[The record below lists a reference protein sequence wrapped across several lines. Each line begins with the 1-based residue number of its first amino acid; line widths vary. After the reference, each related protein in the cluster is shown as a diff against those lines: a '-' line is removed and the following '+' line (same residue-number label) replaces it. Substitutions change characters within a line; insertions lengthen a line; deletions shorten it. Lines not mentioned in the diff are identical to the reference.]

1 MSAETLLPLI
11 GTVITGLVT
20 LTGVIITNKTSGD
33 KIQADMKVHQAVIEN
48 ELKNIEKRL
57 DENEDIVNQVPRLDE
72 RVRNLEKRL
81 SFKT

>member
-11 GTVITGLVT
+11 GTAITGLVT

-33 KIQADMKVHQAVIEN
+33 KIQADMKIHQAVIEN
-48 ELKNIEKRL
+48 ELKNIERRL

-81 SFKT
+81 SVKT

>member
-33 KIQADMKVHQAVIEN
+33 KIQADMKVHQAVI
-48 ELKNIEKRL
+48 
-57 DENEDIVNQVPRLDE
+57 
-72 RVRNLEKRL
+72 
-81 SFKT
+81 

>member
-1 MSAETLLPLI
+1 MSTETLLPLI

-33 KIQADMKVHQAVIEN
+33 KIQADMKIHQAVIEN

-72 RVRNLEKRL
+72 RVRNLEKRF
-81 SFKT
+81 SVKT

>member
-57 DENEDIVNQVPRLDE
+57 DENEGIVNQVPRLDE
-72 RVRNLEKRL
+72 RVKNLEKRL
-81 SFKT
+81 SVKT

>member
-1 MSAETLLPLI
+1 MSTETLLPLI

-81 SFKT
+81 SIKT

>member
-57 DENEDIVNQVPRLDE
+57 DENENIVNQVPRLDE

-81 SFKT
+81 SVKT

>member
-1 MSAETLLPLI
+1 MSAEILLPLI
-11 GTVITGLVT
+11 GTVITGLLT

-57 DENEDIVNQVPRLDE
+57 DENENIVNQVPRLDE

-81 SFKT
+81 SIKT

>member
-57 DENEDIVNQVPRLDE
+57 DGNEDIVNQVPRLDE

-81 SFKT
+81 SVKT

>member
-1 MSAETLLPLI
+1 MSAETLLPLV

-33 KIQADMKVHQAVIEN
+33 KIQADMKIHQAVIEN
-48 ELKNIEKRL
+48 ELKNIEKRI
-57 DENEDIVNQVPRLDE
+57 DENENIVNQVPRLDE

-81 SFKT
+81 SVKT

>member
-48 ELKNIEKRL
+48 ELKNIEKRI

-81 SFKT
+81 SVKT

>member
-33 KIQADMKVHQAVIEN
+33 KIQADMKIHQAVIEN
-48 ELKNIEKRL
+48 ELKNIERRI

-81 SFKT
+81 SVKT

>member
-1 MSAETLLPLI
+1 MSAETLLPLV

-33 KIQADMKVHQAVIEN
+33 KIQADMKIHQAVIEN

-57 DENEDIVNQVPRLDE
+57 DGNENIVNQVPRLDE

-81 SFKT
+81 SVKT

>member
-1 MSAETLLPLI
+1 MNAETLLPLL

-33 KIQADMKVHQAVIEN
+33 KIQADMKIHQAVIEN

-81 SFKT
+81 SVKT

>member
-81 SFKT
+81 SIKT

>member
-57 DENEDIVNQVPRLDE
+57 DENENIVNQVPRLDE

-81 SFKT
+81 SIKT

>member
-1 MSAETLLPLI
+1 MNVETLLPLV

-33 KIQADMKVHQAVIEN
+33 KIQADMKIHQAVIEN

-81 SFKT
+81 SVKT

>member
-57 DENEDIVNQVPRLDE
+57 DENEVIVNQVPRLDE

-81 SFKT
+81 SVKT

>member
-1 MSAETLLPLI
+1 MRVETLLPLI

-33 KIQADMKVHQAVIEN
+33 KIQADMKIHQAVIEN
-48 ELKNIEKRL
+48 ELKNIERRL

-81 SFKT
+81 SVKT

>member
-1 MSAETLLPLI
+1 MSVETLLPLI
-11 GTVITGLVT
+11 GTVITGFVT

-33 KIQADMKVHQAVIEN
+33 KIQADMKIHQAVIEN

-81 SFKT
+81 SVKT

>member
-81 SFKT
+81 SDKT

>member
-1 MSAETLLPLI
+1 MSAEILLPLI

-81 SFKT
+81 SVKT

>member
-33 KIQADMKVHQAVIEN
+33 KIQADMKVHQEVIEN

-72 RVRNLEKRL
+72 RVRNLEKRI
-81 SFKT
+81 SIKT

>member
-33 KIQADMKVHQAVIEN
+33 KIQADMKIHQAVIEN

-72 RVRNLEKRL
+72 RVRNLEKRF
-81 SFKT
+81 SVKT

>member
-1 MSAETLLPLI
+1 MSAETLLPLV

-20 LTGVIITNKTSGD
+20 LTGVIITNKTSGE
-33 KIQADMKVHQAVIEN
+33 KIQADMKIHQAVIEN

-81 SFKT
+81 SVKT

>member
-1 MSAETLLPLI
+1 MSAETLLPFV

-33 KIQADMKVHQAVIEN
+33 KIQADMKIHQAVIEN

-57 DENEDIVNQVPRLDE
+57 DENENIVNQVPRLDE
-72 RVRNLEKRL
+72 RVRNLEKRF
-81 SFKT
+81 SVKT

>member
-1 MSAETLLPLI
+1 MTVETLLPLV

-33 KIQADMKVHQAVIEN
+33 KIQADMKIHQAVIEN
-48 ELKNIEKRL
+48 ELKNIERRL

-81 SFKT
+81 SVKT

>member
-11 GTVITGLVT
+11 GTVVTGLVT

-81 SFKT
+81 SVKT

>member
-11 GTVITGLVT
+11 GTVITGFVT

-57 DENEDIVNQVPRLDE
+57 DENEVIVNQVPRLDE
-72 RVRNLEKRL
+72 RVRNLEKRV
-81 SFKT
+81 SVKT

>member
-33 KIQADMKVHQAVIEN
+33 KIQADMKIHQAVIEN
-48 ELKNIEKRL
+48 ELKNIERRL
-57 DENEDIVNQVPRLDE
+57 DENEDLVNQVPRLDE

-81 SFKT
+81 SVKT

>member
-57 DENEDIVNQVPRLDE
+57 DENEVIVNQVPRLDE

-81 SFKT
+81 SIKT

>member
-33 KIQADMKVHQAVIEN
+33 KIQADMKIHQAVIEN
-48 ELKNIEKRL
+48 ELKNIERRL

-72 RVRNLEKRL
+72 RVRNLEKKL
-81 SFKT
+81 SVKT

>member
-33 KIQADMKVHQAVIEN
+33 KIQADMKIHQAVIEN
-48 ELKNIEKRL
+48 ELKNIEKRI
-57 DENEDIVNQVPRLDE
+57 DENENIVNQVPRLDE

-81 SFKT
+81 SVKT

>member
-33 KIQADMKVHQAVIEN
+33 KIQADMKIHQAVIEN

-81 SFKT
+81 SVKT

>member
-11 GTVITGLVT
+11 GTVITGFVT

-57 DENEDIVNQVPRLDE
+57 DENEDIVNQVPILDE

-81 SFKT
+81 SIKT